1 MWASVG
7 FDLTPNAKGNA
18 SYTSEE
24 AMKKAELLSSASG
37 FTPDIG
43 DSIPGGFGSA
53 EFKGISDY
61 VNGSDLTT
69 VLDSIAA
76 AQSDALK

>member
-1 MWASVG
+1 
-7 FDLTPNAKGNA
+7 
-18 SYTSEE
+18 
-24 AMKKAELLSSASG
+24 MKKAELLSSASG

-43 DSIPGGFGSA
+43 DSITGGFGSA

-69 VLDSIAA
+69 VLGTIAA